1 MTYADKIRELRPHL
15 SPSFLRLADF
25 LLDSYTDA
33 AFMTATELANHLD
46 VDAATVVRFAQRL
59 GYPGY
64 PELQR
69 EVRETVKRDLLS
81 TGREEAQAESVEG
94 VIDRS
99 FRAACENLEI
109 TRRSLR
115 PEVIRE
121 FVDAIEHA
129 DRIIIFADGASVPL
143 ARVLEGTLRAGDYPV
158 RSIGGSVAN
167 LAQAASSAA
176 AGDLAIAVEVVR
188 FTPYVSRGLEIARRR
203 GARTAALVGAP
214 SLETTRH
221 ADIIVAA
228 HAQPGAGAP
237 STVGMTA
244 FIVGLHQALAWKNA
258 QRYESL
264 SRDWLNALAYLE
276 GNAAPE
282 PMSEPQPNA
291 G

>member
-1 MTYADKIRELRPHL
+1 MSYADKIRELRPHL

-33 AFMTATELANHLD
+33 AFMTATELAHHLD

-69 EVRETVKRDLLS
+69 EVREMVKRDLFS
-81 TGREEAQAESVEG
+81 TDRGEAHAESVEG
-94 VIDRS
+94 AIDRALQ
-99 FRAACENLEI
+99 AAFDDLEV

-115 PEVIRE
+115 PETLRE
-121 FVDAIEHA
+121 FIDAIESA
-129 DRIIIFADGASVPL
+129 NRITIFADGASVPL
-143 ARVLEGTLRAGDYPV
+143 ARMLEGALRAGDYPV

-167 LAQAASSAA
+167 LAQAAASSS

-188 FTPYVSRGLEIARRR
+188 FTPFVSRGLEVARQR

-221 ADIIVAA
+221 ADVIIAA
-228 HAQPGAGAP
+228 HSRPGPGAP
-237 STVGMTA
+237 SSVAMTA
-244 FIVGLHQALAWKNA
+244 FVVGLHQALAWKNS

-264 SRDWLNALAYLE
+264 SRDWLNSLAYMEGNLASEGALATE
-276 GNAAPE
+276 ASP
-282 PMSEPQPNA
+282 
-291 G
+291 